1 LLLAKS
7 IFFQENLQLY
17 AKKNM
22 SLTPSSMLDLGTK
35 APTFELFD
43 VVSQN
48 IKSLAQLQ
56 GKNGTVILFIC
67 NHCPYVKHIEKAIVD
82 VAHQYTAQG
91 FSFIAINANDAEA
104 YPEDSP
110 EKMRETALQLNFNFP
125 YLFDETQQ
133 VAKAYQ
139 AECTPDFYVFDSNM
153 SLVYRGQFDNARPAN
168 SNIPD
173 GKDLTNALDTLLRNE
188 QPSRLQKPSIGCNI
202 KWKK

>member
-173 GKDLTNALDTLLRNE
+173 GKRPHECLRYFVCATNNLRACKS
-188 QPSRLQKPSIGCNI
+188 QA
-202 KWKK
+202 